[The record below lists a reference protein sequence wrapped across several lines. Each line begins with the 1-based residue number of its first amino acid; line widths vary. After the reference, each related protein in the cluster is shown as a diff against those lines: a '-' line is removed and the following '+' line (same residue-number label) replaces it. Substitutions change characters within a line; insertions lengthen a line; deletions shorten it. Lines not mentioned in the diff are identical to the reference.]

1 MAANKLQT
9 IRELAQSTAK
19 KITSSEEQWKNY
31 LNLASRLYKYP
42 FKDQLLIYAQR
53 PDATACAEIEIWN
66 NYMGCWVNRGSKGI
80 ALIDDDAPTLRLKYV
95 FDVADVH
102 TAKNGRKPTLWS
114 INDDQKSSVMEKYEQ
129 TYGETDVTLPF
140 NKWLEEVAENIC
152 ASHFQKYYNY
162 IQSSIYGSYFQN
174 ASNELIENEF
184 YETLNSSIAYTL
196 LNRSGCNTEQLKF
209 PYIYHFDNLAALTTL
224 GNATSELCEPVLRDI
239 GQTIFSI
246 NKEKVIAIND
256 KESYNALKHESVSD
270 EGEYNYGQHDLSEKR
285 GLLHSGANNRQQERT
300 LEEVR
305 PYEETFYDGREEHSL
320 HDDVAGGQFG
330 VTSNR
335 DAGSGR
341 TAAGNFDIGSSETG
355 RNNGG
360 IESQGSDGLGSKDEQ
375 YPEQS
380 GRDNSGRNYSQLT
393 LFPSEE
399 EQKSLLNITSTSNEF
414 DKSAEN
420 ETNFGASFRVETNP
434 VENIIETPPKSIPEP
449 ESRINVHRPEDQ
461 VPSKNYKLDTSDIT
475 GSFSPKEK
483 FRRNIEA
490 IKVLRQIEEE
500 SRNAT
505 PEEQEVLSKYI
516 GWGGLPEAFDE
527 SNDSWT
533 TEFQDLRELLRK
545 EEYLAARSSVL
556 TSHYTPTIIISA
568 MYQVLRNAGFSKG
581 KILESSLG
589 TGHFFGMLPDDMSNS
604 QLYGVELDSIT
615 GRIARLLYP
624 DANIQII
631 GFESTNFPDNSFDIG
646 IGNVP
651 FGQYGVFD
659 PKYNKHKFLIHD
671 YFLAKSIDQ
680 VRPGG
685 IIAVIT
691 TKGTMDKKNSSTRH
705 YLAQRSELLGAIRL
719 PNTAFKANA
728 GTSVT
733 ADILFLQKRY
743 RMIEAE
749 SDWIH
754 LGNNADGITMNQY
767 FVDHPEMILGHMEMI
782 SGQFGPES
790 ACIENTDIPFSQQLQ
805 EAALKITGHISNLD
819 IVSSE
824 IYVSPGDNT
833 ILPADPS
840 IRNYSYALINEKVY
854 YREDSSMIPMNLSG
868 TKLERMT
875 GLIQIRDCTKKLI
888 DYQLNNY
895 GDKDI
900 ESLQT
905 ELNKLYDTFTPKFG
919 LINSKTNQNAFRQ
932 DSSYFLLCSLEILN
946 EEGMLKQKADIF
958 HKRTIRHHEVAKSVD
973 TANEALSI
981 SLSEKAK
988 VDLTYMA
995 SLTNKTEKEIVENL
1009 QGVIFCDP
1017 ESGDW
1022 QTADA
1027 YLSGNVRQKL
1037 ITAKMHL
1044 ENDPAYNFNVEFLEK
1059 VQPADLT
1066 ASEIEVRL
1074 GATWIDSQFIN
1085 DFMKEVFETPEYKLR
1100 KGNISVRYSDVS
1112 GAWYIEGKNNDSNNT
1127 LTDVTYGTS
1136 RVNAYKLLEDSLNLK
1151 DTKIFDL
1158 KYENGKEVRV
1168 LNRQETTLA
1177 NQKQDQIK
1185 EAFKDWIFNDLNRR
1199 ETLCKKYN
1207 EIFNSYRP
1215 REYDGSH
1222 LEFPG
1227 MNPEISLRPHQKN
1240 AIAHV
1245 LYGGNTLL
1253 AHEVGAGK
1261 TFEMVAAAMES
1272 KRLGLCTKNL
1282 FIVPNHLTE
1291 QWASEFLRLY
1301 PSANVLVS
1309 TKKDF
1314 ETANRKK
1321 FCARIATGDYDAI
1334 IIGHS
1339 QAERIPISN
1348 ERQKNILKE
1357 QIDEITDGI
1366 LELKLSKGEKYTI
1379 KDFEKTKK
1387 SLELKLAKLNET
1399 TRKDDVVTFEEL
1411 GVDRMFVDESHNYKN
1426 LYLYTKMRNVAGL
1439 STTDAQKTSDMYLK
1453 CRYIDEITN
1462 SKGVIF
1468 ATGTPVSNSMT
1479 ELYTIMKYLQY
1490 NTLKEHGLLHFD
1502 SWASAFGE
1510 TTTAIELAPEGTGYR
1525 MRTRFSKFY
1534 NLPELMN
1541 LFKEVAD
1548 IKTADT
1554 LNLPVPESTF
1564 HNIVSKPSEYQKL
1577 MVAELSKRASAVHS
1591 GLVDPSV
1598 DNMLKITSDGRKLG
1612 LDQRLINPLL
1622 PDDPNSKVNQSVN
1635 NILRIW
1641 KEGDANKLTQVL
1653 FCDISTPKKDSQ
1665 FNIYDDI
1672 REKLIRGG
1680 IPKEK
1685 VTFIH
1690 EANTEAQKK
1699 ALFNKVQGGIVR
1711 VLMGSTSKM
1720 GAGTN
1725 VQNKLIAL
1733 HDLDCPWRPGDLEQ
1747 RRGRIVRQGNI
1758 NPQVHIY
1765 RYVTQD
1771 TFDAYL
1777 WQTIENKQKYISQ
1790 IMTSKSPVRT
1800 CEDLDEVT
1808 LSYAEIKAL
1817 CAGNPLIKEKMD
1829 LDIEVSKLKLEK
1841 SSYLSQKYALES
1853 KISKAFPLAIS
1864 EKKELINSLKNDQNT
1879 YDNNRLN
1886 DKEFLIK
1893 IGAHTYSDKKA
1904 AHEVLANVCKSF
1916 NNPTQLQSEAIGEFC
1931 GFKLSLVLQPF
1942 ASEYIL
1948 QLKGHVVHRTEFS
1961 TDPVGCFT
1969 RLNNLLET
1977 ITRKIELAQN
1987 QLNDTINQLKNAELE
2002 VKKTF
2007 PKEDI
2012 LAKKL
2017 KRLNELEYR
2026 LKLDEQTNVVK
2037 PENTLVNDKN
2047 ISKLAEKAT
2056 ERLANQHPS
2065 IKPSGTEITL

>member
-1 MAANKLQT
+1 MASTKVQT
-9 IRELAQSTAK
+9 IRELTINTAK
-19 KITSSEEQWKNY
+19 QITSSEEEWKKY
-31 LNLASRLYKYP
+31 LLTSARLYKYP
-42 FKDQLLIYAQR
+42 FKDQILIYAQK
-53 PDATACAEIEIWN
+53 PHATACAEIEIWN
-66 NYMGCWVNRGSKGI
+66 KKMGCWVNRGATGI
-80 ALIDDDAPTLRLKYV
+80 ALIDDDSPLYRLKYV
-95 FDVADVH
+95 FDVTDVH
-102 TAKNGRKPTLWS
+102 VGENGKKPILWTMEDS
-114 INDDQKSSVMEKYEQ
+114 HKSSIMDMLDHN
-129 TYGETDVTLPF
+129 YGETDLTLPF
-140 NKWLEEVAENIC
+140 DNLIADVAENVC
-152 ASHFQKYYNY
+152 AVHYKKYCDYLVSAN
-162 IQSSIYGSYFQN
+162 SNSYFEN
-174 ASNELIENEF
+174 VSIETIQHEF
-184 YETLNSSIAYTL
+184 YETLNSSMTYTL
-196 LNRSGCNTEQLKF
+196 LSRTGQSTDHISF
-209 PYIYHFDNLAALTTL
+209 PYISHFNSLPAIIAL
-224 GNATSELCEPVLRDI
+224 GNASSELCGPILSDI
-239 GQTIFSI
+239 GKTIFSI
-246 NKEKVIAIND
+246 NRENAIAIND
-256 KESYNALKHESVSD
+256 NQGYNALKRES
-270 EGEYNYGQHDLSEKR
+270 ENEKGEINYGHDISEER
-285 GLLHSGANNRQQERT
+285 GLLHSGDNFRQQERT
-300 LEEVR
+300 LEKVR
-305 PYEETFYDGREEHSL
+305 ANAETLSDGREEYSL
-320 HDDVAGGQFG
+320 HDDAAGGQPGEAFD
-330 VTSNR
+330 R
-335 DAGSGR
+335 DPGR
-341 TAAGNFDIGSSETG
+341 SRESTRDFDKRFDGTG
-355 RNNGG
+355 KNNGRD
-360 IESQGSDGLGSKDEQ
+360 ESNESNGVGSKDEQ
-375 YPEQS
+375 YSEQS
-380 GRDNSGRNYSQLT
+380 GRNSSDRNYSQLN

-399 EQKSLLNITSTSNEF
+399 EQKSLLNITPTSN
-414 DKSAEN
+414 DIKKSAEN
-420 ETNFGASFRVETNP
+420 TTDFGATFRVETNP
-434 VENIIETPPKSIPEP
+434 EENISQTSSKPMLAAESENNVSILENH
-449 ESRINVHRPEDQ
+449 SILN
-461 VPSKNYKLDTSDIT
+461 NYKLVKTDIGGT
-475 GSFSPKEK
+475 FSPKEK
-483 FRRNIEA
+483 FKRNIEA
-490 IKVLRQIEEE
+490 IKCLQMIEAEN
-500 SRNAT
+500 RYANI
-505 PEEQEVLSKYI
+505 EEQEVLSKYV

-527 SNDSWT
+527 TNKSWT
-533 TEFQDLRELLRK
+533 TEYSDLRELLRK
-545 EEYLAARSSVL
+545 EEYIAARSSVL
-556 TSHYTPTIIISA
+556 NSHYTPTPIVET
-568 MYQVLRNAGFSKG
+568 MYQVLSNAGFNNG
-581 KILESSLG
+581 KILEPSLG
-589 TGHFFGMLPDDMSNS
+589 IGHFFGMLPDEMHNS

-615 GRIARLLYP
+615 GRIARQLYP
-624 DANIQII
+624 NANIQIS
-631 GFESTNFPDNSFDIG
+631 GFESTKFPDDSFDVV
-646 IGNVP
+646 IGNIP

-659 PKYNKHKFLIHD
+659 PKYNKHNFLIHD
-671 YFLAKSIDQ
+671 YFIAKSIDQ

-685 IIAVIT
+685 IVAVIT
-691 TKGTMDKKNSSTRH
+691 TKGTMDKKNSSTRN

-733 ADILFLQKRY
+733 ADILFLQKRE
-743 RMIEAE
+743 RLIEAD
-749 SDWIH
+749 SDWIY
-754 LGNNADGITMNQY
+754 LANNQDGITMNQY
-767 FVDHPEMILGHMEMI
+767 FVDHPEMILGHMEMV

-790 ACIENTDIPFSQQLQ
+790 TCIENTNIPFNQQLQ
-805 EAALKITGHISNLD
+805 DAALKIIGQINLSELTKDTITSNTESTL
-819 IVSSE
+819 
-824 IYVSPGDNT
+824 
-833 ILPADPS
+833 LPADPD
-840 IRNYSYALINEKVY
+840 IRNYSYALINGHAY
-854 YREDSSMIPMNLSG
+854 YKEDSVMVPMNLTG
-868 TKLERMT
+868 PKLERMA

-895 GDKDI
+895 ADNDI
-900 ESLQT
+900 ESLQI
-905 ELNKLYDTFTPKFG
+905 ELNKLYDAFTQKFG
-919 LINSKTNQNAFRQ
+919 LINSKTNQSTFRQ
-932 DSSYFLLCSLEILN
+932 DSSYFLLCSLEILD
-946 EEGMLKQKADIF
+946 EEGGLKQKADIF
-958 HKRTIRHHEVAKSVD
+958 NKRTIRQHEVATSVD

-981 SLSEKAK
+981 SLSEKAS
-988 VDLTYMA
+988 VNLAYMA
-995 SLTNKTEKEIVENL
+995 LLTNKTETEIIEKL
-1009 QGVIFCDP
+1009 QGVIFRDP
-1017 ESGDW
+1017 LTGNW
-1022 QTADA
+1022 QTSDA
-1027 YLSGNVRQKL
+1027 YLSGNVREKL
-1037 ITAKMHL
+1037 SIAKTRL
-1044 ENDPAYNFNVEFLEK
+1044 EEDPAYKFNVAALEK

-1074 GATWIDSQFIN
+1074 GATWIDSQYIK

-1100 KGNISVRYSDVS
+1100 KGNISVRYSDIS
-1112 GAWYIEGKNNDSNNT
+1112 GAWYIEGKNNDTNNT
-1127 LTDVTYGTS
+1127 LTDITYGTS
-1136 RVNAYKLLEDSLNLK
+1136 KTNAYRLLEDSLNLK

-1168 LNRQETTLA
+1168 LNKQETTLA

-1185 EAFKDWIFNDLNRR
+1185 EAFKNWIFKDLNRR

-1207 EIFNSYRP
+1207 EVFNSYRP

-1227 MNPEISLRPHQKN
+1227 MNPEIALRPHQKN

-1272 KRLGLCTKNL
+1272 RRLGLCTKNL
-1282 FIVPNHLTE
+1282 FVVPNHLTE

-1301 PSANVLVS
+1301 PSANILVS

-1339 QAERIPISN
+1339 QFERIPISI

-1366 LELKLSKGEKYTI
+1366 SELKLSKGEKYTI

-1453 CRYIDEITN
+1453 CRYLDEITN

-1564 HNIVSKPSEYQKL
+1564 HNIVAKPSEYQKL
-1577 MVAELSKRASAVHS
+1577 MVAELSKRASAVHN
-1591 GLVDPSV
+1591 GLVDPST

-1641 KEGDANKLTQVL
+1641 QEGDANKLTQVL

-1672 REKLIRGG
+1672 RDKLIKGG

-1747 RRGRIVRQGNI
+1747 RRGRIVRQGNT
-1758 NPQVHIY
+1758 NPHVYIY

-1829 LDIEVSKLKLEK
+1829 LDIEVSRLKLEK
-1841 SSYLSQKYALES
+1841 SSYLSQKYSLES

-1864 EKKELINSLKNDQNT
+1864 EKKELINALKEDIVT
-1879 YDNNRLN
+1879 YDNNKLK

-1893 IGAHTYSDKKA
+1893 IGDHTYSDKKA
-1904 AHEVLANVCKSF
+1904 AHEALTNTCKSF
-1916 NNPTQLQSEAIGEFC
+1916 QSLTHSETIGEYC
-1931 GFKLSLVLQPF
+1931 GFKLNLVLQTF
-1942 ASEYIL
+1942 ATEYIL
-1948 QLKGHVVHRTEFS
+1948 QLKGQAVYRTEFS

-1969 RLNNLLET
+1969 RLNNLLES
-1977 ITRKIELAQN
+1977 IPSKFQLAQN
-1987 QLNDTINQLKNAELE
+1987 QLDDTINQLKNAELE
-2002 VKKTF
+2002 VNKPFKK
-2007 PKEDI
+2007 EEI
-2012 LAKKL
+2012 LAKKVE
-2017 KRLNELEYR
+2017 RLNELESQ
-2026 LKLDEQTNVVK
+2026 LKLDESK
-2037 PENTLVNDKN
+2037 NDILTEKTQSN
-2047 ISKLAEKAT
+2047 DISINKLGQNAAV
-2056 ERLANQHPS
+2056 RLAAERPG
-2065 IKPSGTEITL
+2065 IKPSGAELTL